1 MTYLQK
7 LIADNGGTAK
17 AEFSKLKIIR
27 VTVDKITDE
36 DKNLFNLSGD
46 VDVLV
51 MIPQEDT
58 KTKSGKL
65 WPKGHYIVVDVQE

>member
-7 LIADNGGTAK
+7 LISDNGGTTK

-58 KTKSGKL
+58 TTKSGKP